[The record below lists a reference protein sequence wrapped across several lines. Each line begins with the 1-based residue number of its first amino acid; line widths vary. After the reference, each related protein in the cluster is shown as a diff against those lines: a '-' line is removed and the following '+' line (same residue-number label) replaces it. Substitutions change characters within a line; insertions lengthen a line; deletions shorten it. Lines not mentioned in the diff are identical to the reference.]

1 MSQNLDQLLL
11 SMQKPQSIT
20 AQVGEERI
28 EVSKPAQ
35 RAGTLYEKVRT
46 SIDYQ
51 EEHLL
56 RRNAIL
62 RMLKR
67 FIGSDISQEKMAENL
82 LRELVW
88 AKYLPNKE
96 VPVGLAQE
104 LVPIFEKY
112 DPLFQASESSVVK
125 EKAFHFVLDIMS
137 TELEYAITPPYRE
150 EALVSYMYAEMQK
163 RIHWDDALVLSA
175 EDKDLLLYIAIHRTL
190 LRSNPATLR
199 FRVFTL
205 YYPDWPGASSA
216 KRIGEM
222 AKNLDTII
230 QAVDSKIDHTVTQ
243 KLSVLLRRR
252 SGVFRVIRDVIE
264 DGDEDAFKI
273 IHDPE
278 ALDRA
283 VGKALKIRTKAFR
296 KKLRRTV
303 LRAVAFLF
311 ITKMLL
317 ALILE
322 LPYDLLVLD
331 EVHFYPLATNI
342 LFPPFLL
349 AFIGLTV
356 GIPEKRNTEDYR
368 GAIRALVV
376 GADHDLLNVRM
387 KRDAFSA
394 WAAIYHFFYT
404 ISFLVVFGFIAS
416 VLFKAN
422 FNWLSV
428 TLFLFFLSL
437 VTFFGIRI
445 RMSTREVVL
454 SNQRRG
460 VIGTLFDVI
469 TLPIVRAGRWLSE
482 KVAKI
487 NVFIYFFDFI
497 VEAPLKVAIRFSER
511 WMDYISEKREEI

>member
-1 MSQNLDQLLL
+1 
-11 SMQKPQSIT
+11 
-20 AQVGEERI
+20 
-28 EVSKPAQ
+28 
-35 RAGTLYEKVRT
+35 
-46 SIDYQ
+46 
-51 EEHLL
+51 
-56 RRNAIL
+56 
-62 RMLKR
+62 
-67 FIGSDISQEKMAENL
+67 
-82 LRELVW
+82 
-88 AKYLPNKE
+88 
-96 VPVGLAQE
+96 
-104 LVPIFEKY
+104 
-112 DPLFQASESSVVK
+112 
-125 EKAFHFVLDIMS
+125 
-137 TELEYAITPPYRE
+137 
-150 EALVSYMYAEMQK
+150 
-163 RIHWDDALVLSA
+163 
-175 EDKDLLLYIAIHRTL
+175 
-190 LRSNPATLR
+190 
-199 FRVFTL
+199 
-205 YYPDWPGASSA
+205 
-216 KRIGEM
+216 
-222 AKNLDTII
+222 
-230 QAVDSKIDHTVTQ
+230 
-243 KLSVLLRRR
+243 
-252 SGVFRVIRDVIE
+252 
-264 DGDEDAFKI
+264 
-273 IHDPE
+273 
-278 ALDRA
+278 
-283 VGKALKIRTKAFR
+283 
-296 KKLRRTV
+296 
-303 LRAVAFLF
+303 
-311 ITKMLL
+311 MLL

>member
-1 MSQNLDQLLL
+1 MSHNLDQLIL
-11 SMQKPQSIT
+11 SMQKPQTIV

-67 FIGSDISQEKMAENL
+67 YIGSDITLEKIAENL

-96 VPVGLAQE
+96 VPVDLAQKII
-104 LVPIFEKY
+104 PILEKY
-112 DPLFQASESSVVK
+112 DPLFQAAESSVVK
-125 EKAFHFVLDIMS
+125 EKAFQFVLAIMS

-163 RIHWDDALVLSA
+163 RVHWDAALVLSD
-175 EDKDLLLYIAIHRTL
+175 EDKDLMLYIAVHKTL

-205 YYPDWPGASSA
+205 YYPDWPGPSNAGRVA
-216 KRIGEM
+216 EI

-230 QAVDSKIDHTVTQ
+230 QAVDAKVEHPVTH

-252 SGVFRVIRDVIE
+252 AGVFHVVRDVIE
-264 DGDEDAFKI
+264 DEVDDAQKI
-273 IHDPE
+273 VNDPG
-278 ALDRA
+278 ALDRV
-283 VGKALKIRTKAFR
+283 VGKTLKIRTKDFR

-303 LRAVAFLF
+303 FRAVAFLF
-311 ITKMLL
+311 ITKMFL
-317 ALILE
+317 ALLLE
-322 LPYDLLVLD
+322 LPYDLLILD
-331 EVHFYPLATNI
+331 ELHIYPLATNI

-356 GIPEKRNTEDYR
+356 GIPERQNTEDYR

-376 GADHDLLNVRM
+376 GADHDLLNIRM
-387 KRDAFSA
+387 KRDSFSA
-394 WAAIYHFFYT
+394 WATIFHFFYA
-404 ISFLVVFGFIAS
+404 ISFIVVYGFIGS
-416 VLFKAN
+416 LLFQAG

-445 RMSTREVVL
+445 RMSTRQVVL

-460 VIGTLFDVI
+460 IIGTLFDVF